1 MHPRSLASISALAL
15 SVALAAPAA
24 AQGPMR
30 LSLVGGSYPGSLS
43 VALEQ
48 GPIFQFGILA
58 MGIDPGPI
66 PIAVVDPA
74 DFRMLDVG
82 VGPRVPVAALPI
94 DSLPVGNGDG
104 SGGEGGSCTSRQTSG
119 CGCCSPLD
127 VDVRSSRGDLL
138 DEPLEEEVSAPVVGM
153 GSSDS
158 AGGGGASLSASPP
171 DGEQPWSCVGKQ

>member
-1 MHPRSLASISALAL
+1 MTSSAAASTPAASGETGPPSA
-15 SVALAAPAA
+15 SVATAHA
-24 AQGPMR
+24 
-30 LSLVGGSYPGSLS
+30 S
-43 VALEQ
+43 VATS
-48 GPIFQFGILA
+48 
-58 MGIDPGPI
+58 
-66 PIAVVDPA
+66 
-74 DFRMLDVG
+74 MLDVG

-104 SGGEGGSCTSRQTSG
+104 SGGEGGSCTSSQTSG